1 MAAARNREVRG
12 RAGYGGSGRIGDGR
26 IGGSGIA
33 GIGGDR
39 RQLPNLRTSAHR
51 ESGES
56 GDATTFRW
64 THGKANRA
72 AKGKH
77 DQSEPNSSA
86 IRCPK
91 PLQRLQQRRPAT
103 LGACR
108 ASIRARND
116 TGRLSPGPALTPSRC
131 PRLLRQAAASRSAA
145 NAPPKRRTGYRRATL
160 APQHR
165 SAPQNRKSPQLSH
178 G

>member
-1 MAAARNREVRG
+1 MFCCSGMAWS
-12 RAGYGGSGRIGDGR
+12 AG
-26 IGGSGIA
+26 A
-33 GIGGDR
+33 GGD
-39 RQLPNLRTSAHR
+39 
-51 ESGES
+51 GES

-108 ASIRARND
+108 ASIRVRND
-116 TGRLSPGPALTPSRC
+116 TGRLSPGPALLMFAKYSVGAQRAAPAPTRHSLCPKTTLYFAGIKSFLWMFNARTPRSDE
-131 PRLLRQAAASRSAA
+131 PLTSELLTQAPNRLPTRPFAPKTPL
-145 NAPPKRRTGYRRATL
+145 PPK
-160 APQHR
+160 
-165 SAPQNRKSPQLSH
+165 NRKSPQLSH